1 MMPDRYRNLSAVLN
15 SLYQVLASLGHLMKE
30 EQQQLMAATPNSRR
44 LMSLS
49 EDKQAL
55 LVTLTFVEQR
65 RSESEHA
72 LALAPPYSEHPSL
85 AAVWQRI
92 EPLAQQL
99 AEQNQHTALMLNQ
112 QLAWTEQV
120 LNVLQPLQAQHFY
133 GPDGHPVINR

>member
-15 SLYQVLASLGHLMKE
+15 SLYQVLVSLGHLMKE

-65 RSESEHA
+65 RSESEGA
-72 LALAPPYSEHPSL
+72 LALAPPYSEYPSL

-92 EPLAQQL
+92 ELLAQQL

-120 LNVLQPLQAQHFY
+120 LNVLHPLQAQHFY

>member
-65 RSESEHA
+65 RSESERA
-72 LALAPPYSEHPSL
+72 LTLASPYSEHPSL